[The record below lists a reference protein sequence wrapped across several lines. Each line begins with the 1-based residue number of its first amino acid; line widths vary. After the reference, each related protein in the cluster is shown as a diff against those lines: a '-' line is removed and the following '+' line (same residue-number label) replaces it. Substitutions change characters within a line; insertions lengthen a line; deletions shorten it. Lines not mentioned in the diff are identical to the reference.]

1 MRPLTAMLLGLCFVA
16 LAVDASQSATAPA
29 PAPARAPT
37 APRAPAVASPRKTPN
52 VGLDSNAPIAVN
64 ADAFLADLNGET
76 GTYTGNVIVTQGA
89 VRLHADQVKVTAP
102 SGRASK
108 MEAQGHV
115 VVDSPSGQAVG
126 DNGFYDVPT
135 QVLRLNGNVVLT
147 KEANVMRGTALEIS
161 MVTGLA
167 RLTAGGV
174 PVAAVPGQPPQPQGR
189 VQGLFVPAQR
199 SASETANPPKP

>member
-1 MRPLTAMLLGLCFVA
+1 
-16 LAVDASQSATAPA
+16 
-29 PAPARAPT
+29 
-37 APRAPAVASPRKTPN
+37 

-102 SGRASK
+102 SGRAST

-147 KEANVMRGTALEIS
+147 KEANVMRGNALEIS
-161 MVTGLA
+161 MATGLA

-174 PVAAVPGQPPQPQGR
+174 PVAAAPGQPAQPQGR

-199 SASETANPPKP
+199 SASETASPPKP

>member
-1 MRPLTAMLLGLCFVA
+1 M
-16 LAVDASQSATAPA
+16 
-29 PAPARAPT
+29 
-37 APRAPAVASPRKTPN
+37 
-52 VGLDSNAPIAVN
+52 GLDSNAPIAVN

-147 KEANVMRGTALEIS
+147 KEANVMRGAALEIS
-161 MVTGLA
+161 MATGIA

-174 PVAAVPGQPPQPQGR
+174 PLAAAPGSPAPPPGR
-189 VQGLFVPAQR
+189 VQGLFIPAQR
-199 SASETANPPKP
+199 GGAAAPSENASPPKP